1 MTQLRVT
8 HVVAS
13 VDDVGAG
20 PSYSVT
26 RLACEL
32 GLLGAEVIVR
42 SVAGWR
48 GFSPREA
55 APRAKVPF
63 ATIRSALDGDPISRR
78 VCGSRELEDALR
90 EDARKADILHTHG
103 LWLMPN
109 VYPSSA
115 ARRPSA
121 RAAVV
126 LSPRG
131 TLGEAALAFSPRK
144 KQLFW
149 HFLQKRAVANVALLH
164 ATSEAE
170 VADIRAF
177 GLRHPVAVIPNGI
190 DLPEP
195 AEASPRKP
203 EILYLGRVHPKKGI
217 DVLIRAWALI
227 AEKRPNWSI
236 RIVGP
241 AEGGH
246 DEDMRRLAAETG
258 APRVSIEGPAY
269 GPARLA
275 AYREASLFVLPTRHE
290 NFALVVAEALAA
302 ELPVIASHGAPWP
315 GLESERCGWW
325 IEHGA
330 EPLAKAIERATAESV
345 EVRAEMGKRGRA
357 WMARD
362 FSWAHAATE
371 MIEVYNWVR
380 DGGEPPA
387 TVRLD
392 RHRHPT
398 HK

>member
-13 VDDVGAG
+13 VDDVSAG

-275 AYREASLFVLPTRHE
+275 AYREASLFVLPNSPR
-290 NFALVVAEALAA
+290 
-302 ELPVIASHGAPWP
+302 ELRVGRCRSP
-315 GLESERCGWW
+315 G
-325 IEHGA
+325 
-330 EPLAKAIERATAESV
+330 
-345 EVRAEMGKRGRA
+345 GRA
-357 WMARD
+357 AGYRFAWSAVAGAGERTLRMVDRARCRT
-362 FSWAHAATE
+362 ARQGNRTG
-371 MIEVYNWVR
+371 
-380 DGGEPPA
+380 DGGECRGARRDGQARPGVDGA
-387 TVRLD
+387 RL
-392 RHRHPT
+392 
-398 HK
+398 